1 VLISSMMLDGP
12 QAAVRIHTDGQVNWL
27 AALPLGQPEQS
38 QPTTASKAFTVQ
50 VDQFTLRGG
59 AVDFADASVK
69 PVVQTRITDMNAV
82 LTNISTQPD
91 AQADV
96 ALKANLGPSAPLN
109 VQVRVQ
115 PLHVTAFL
123 DAKLQATGV
132 DLTRFSGYAQKYLGY
147 PLEKGKLSIEAS
159 YRIKEKQLQAEN
171 HVLIDHLTLGEQVSS
186 PHAIDAP
193 VSLGVSLLKNSSGQ
207 IDIDLPVSGAVDAP
221 EFSFGGLVA
230 QTIGNV
236 LVKVVTAPVRAIGSW
251 VSGDEK

>member
-1 VLISSMMLDGP
+1 
-12 QAAVRIHTDGQVNWL
+12 
-27 AALPLGQPEQS
+27 
-38 QPTTASKAFTVQ
+38 
-50 VDQFTLRGG
+50 
-59 AVDFADASVK
+59 
-69 PVVQTRITDMNAV
+69 
-82 LTNISTQPD
+82 
-91 AQADV
+91 
-96 ALKANLGPSAPLN
+96 
-109 VQVRVQ
+109 
-115 PLHVTAFL
+115 
-123 DAKLQATGV
+123 LQATGV

-147 PLEKGKLSIEAS
+147 SLNKGKLSVEAS
-159 YRIKEKQLQAEN
+159 YRIRDKQMQAEN
-171 HVLIDHLTLGEQVSS
+171 HVLIDHLTLGEQVPG